1 MKTSI
6 PSDVWEK
13 KKALI
18 ARLYKDE
25 EWPLKQ
31 VIKQIRTEDF
41 NPSETQL
48 RSRLKKWRVT
58 KPSRQIR
65 KKPAGEQG
73 NNNDEEDEEDPSE
86 EMSPMERRNNKSD
99 MKKNTPTTS
108 AAMAIPTP
116 PQSQHS
122 QSDNLAITREWYPTD
137 VWVQSQQEQQHIPPQ
152 QTVVVTQPE
161 AVATQAW
168 TASIP
173 SPSPIT
179 ATTPERHPSHGAVS
193 TPAVT
198 QYATHGL
205 SAYDLPHPQPQQ
217 PSPTNS
223 IPPPQTTHVLS
234 PAYVS
239 PISPTYAMAPISYPQ
254 PAPPTATHWPTGND
268 YIEPD
273 SNPAAAMTM
282 QPSSWYTAMYDA
294 ANTTAVTANAAY
306 YQRAVNPAAP
316 VAGYNPVMQHMP
328 SPQEMATSYQVQAHA
343 HAQAQ
348 ARPMTAPGY
357 HGYDEG
363 VSVRPWRRAT
373 ASHYTPEY
381 VPGVVRVDRQGRQ
394 RKPLPDRKKESVTE
408 QMDIMAAQQ
417 QQQQKQQHQ
426 QRELEHL
433 QSMQQS
439 MHTAIQP
446 VYQHPHHPQQHP
458 HYIAAGHSMIPQDMY
473 AYAGHEHILQRPMGH

>member
-73 NNNDEEDEEDPSE
+73 DNNDEEYEEDGTE
-86 EMSPMERRNNKSD
+86 EMSPVETRNSKCD
-99 MKKNTPTTS
+99 VKNTTPNTS
-108 AAMAIPTP
+108 AMAIPTP

-122 QSDNLAITREWYPTD
+122 QSENLALTREWYPTD
-137 VWVQSQQEQQHIPPQ
+137 VWVQSQQEQQQQQHISPQ
-152 QTVVVTQPE
+152 QAVIVTQPE
-161 AVATQAW
+161 VVATQAW
-168 TASIP
+168 TGSI
-173 SPSPIT
+173 SAPSPIT
-179 ATTPERHPSHGAVS
+179 TTTPEQHPSHGSVS
-193 TPAVT
+193 QINTPVIT
-198 QYATHGL
+198 QFATHAL
-205 SAYDLPHPQPQQ
+205 PAYDFPQQPQQ

-223 IPPPQTTHVLS
+223 IPQPQTTHVLS
-234 PAYVS
+234 PTYV
-239 PISPTYAMAPISYPQ
+239 SPTYAMAHISYPQ

-273 SNPAAAMTM
+273 SNPAAAISM
-282 QPSSWYTAMYDA
+282 QPTSWYTSLYDA
-294 ANTTAVTANAAY
+294 AGAAATNTAY
-306 YQRAVNPAAP
+306 YHGRAVNP
-316 VAGYNPVMQHMP
+316 VSGYNNPIMQHMP
-328 SPQEMATSYQVQAHA
+328 SPQEMGTSYQVQAHA
-343 HAQAQ
+343 HAQTQAQ
-348 ARPMTAPGY
+348 PMTAAPGY

-373 ASHYTPEY
+373 TSHYTPEY
-381 VPGVVRVDRQGRQ
+381 APGVVRVDRQGRQ
-394 RKPLPDRKKESVTE
+394 RKPVPDRKRKESVE
-408 QMDIMAAQQ
+408 EMDLLAQQ
-417 QQQQKQQHQ
+417 QHHQ
-426 QRELEHL
+426 EHEQL

-439 MHTAIQP
+439 MHPAYQP
-446 VYQHPHHPQQHP
+446 QPQHPQ
-458 HYIAAGHSMIPQDMY
+458 YIAAGHSQPLIPHDIY
-473 AYAGHEHILQRPMGH
+473 AYAGHEQLLQRPLGH